1 MHHALQDGFASPR
14 VTVLVVLSLIR
25 RVRLQIYEIR
35 KFCGGGKEPIDVESP
50 GKSIVV
56 SVFGVGAVNYFL

>member
-1 MHHALQDGFASPR
+1 M
-14 VTVLVVLSLIR
+14 LVVLSLIR